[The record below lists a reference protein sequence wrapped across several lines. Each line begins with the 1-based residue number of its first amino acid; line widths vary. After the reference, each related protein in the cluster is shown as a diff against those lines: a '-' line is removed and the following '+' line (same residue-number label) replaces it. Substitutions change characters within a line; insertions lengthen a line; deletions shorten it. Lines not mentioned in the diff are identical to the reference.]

1 MTRLITY
8 ITLFSIILYHNTLFA
23 QTQITKAK
31 LVVTGLTCSMC
42 SKATHKKLETMSSV
56 KSIKAD
62 IKTASFSIYFKPDA
76 TINISD
82 IKKKVEDAGFSIGA
96 LVLYIKGSGVF
107 VKNNTTVTAN
117 NAQYIFIQSYP
128 KNIEGEVK
136 IKVLDKGFIT
146 KKEYKEMAK
155 QLATYPTYG
164 KAASNQFHVRVL

>member
-1 MTRLITY
+1 MTRLIKY
-8 ITLFSIILYHNTLFA
+8 ITLFIVTLYCNNLFA
-23 QTQITKAK
+23 QTEITKVE

-42 SKATHKKLETMSSV
+42 SKATHKKLETISSIAT
-56 KSIKAD
+56 IKAN
-62 IKTASFSIYFKPDA
+62 IKTTSFTITFKPNA
-76 TINISD
+76 TID
-82 IKKKVEDAGFSIGA
+82 INDLKKKVEDAGFSVGA

-128 KNIEGEVK
+128 KNIEGEVQA
-136 IKVLDKGFIT
+136 KVLDKGFIT

-164 KAASNQFHVRVL
+164 KAASNQFHVKVL